1 MRINSFI
8 RESSVDG
15 LGIRFVIF
23 TQGCKH
29 RCDGCHNPQTWNFKD
44 GYDISVEDLLKE
56 ILKDP
61 LIDGVTFSGGE
72 PFVQQKELTEL
83 AKKLHEN
90 NLNIWC
96 FTGFE
101 YNQVKDT
108 ELIKNIDIL
117 VDGKFDK
124 NLKCYGPFK
133 GSSNQKIRKLK
144 IGEIEQ
150 IIG

>member
-15 LGIRFVIF
+15 LGIRFVIV

-72 PFVQQKELTEL
+72 PFLQQKELTEL

-117 VDGKFDK
+117 VDGKFDIKVFLYILYIK
-124 NLKCYGPFK
+124 NIK
-133 GSSNQKIRKLK
+133 KIF
-144 IGEIEQ
+144 
-150 IIG
+150 